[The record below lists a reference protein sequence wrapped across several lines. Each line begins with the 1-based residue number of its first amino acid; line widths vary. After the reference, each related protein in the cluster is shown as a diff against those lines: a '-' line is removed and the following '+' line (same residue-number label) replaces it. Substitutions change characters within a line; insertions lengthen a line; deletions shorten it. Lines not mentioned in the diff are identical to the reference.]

1 KPPTWFGGG
10 FRHAAA
16 STLGTAPCYGEHSRH
31 SVRVVRQAAY
41 DNTQNQGRKAQTRKA
56 TNMTQTKP
64 KTTLHAVTREE
75 WYATTGLTRHLT
87 RHLTRQHG
95 PRKITI
101 TDHRVRH
108 ASNLLDGAQ
117 LTPTDVM
124 GVYEYDEKAET
135 SNG

>member
-1 KPPTWFGGG
+1 M
-10 FRHAAA
+10 A
-16 STLGTAPCYGEHSRH
+16 SVLGATPRYGEHGRH
-31 SVRVVRQAAY
+31 SVRVVRQAGY
-41 DNTQNQGRKAQTRKA
+41 DNTQNQGRKAQTRKVA
-56 TNMTQTKP
+56 NMAQTKP
-64 KTTLHAVTREE
+64 KPTVQAVTRDE
-75 WYATTGLTRHLT
+75 WYETTGLTRHLA
-87 RHLTRQHG
+87 RQHS

-135 SNG
+135 SNE

>member
-1 KPPTWFGGG
+1 M
-10 FRHAAA
+10 A
-16 STLGTAPCYGEHSRH
+16 
-31 SVRVVRQAAY
+31 
-41 DNTQNQGRKAQTRKA
+41 
-56 TNMTQTKP
+56 QTKP
-64 KTTLHAVTREE
+64 KPTVQAVTREE
-75 WYATTGLTRHLT
+75 WYETTGLT

-124 GVYEYDEKAET
+124 GVYEYDEKTET
-135 SNG
+135 SNE